1 MSELPGSLTE
11 AAHLIATRRLSPVEL
26 TRAAL
31 ARAGRL
37 NLRLY
42 AFIRITEDL
51 ALNHARAAEARQMAG
66 TLRGPLDGVP
76 IAHKDIFAT
85 AGIPTTAHSRILL
98 DHVPQRDA
106 AAVEAW
112 ARAGAVMLGK
122 LATHE
127 FAMGGPS
134 FDLPWPPP
142 RNPWDASRST
152 GGSSSGTGAAVA
164 AGMILGGTG
173 SDTGGSVRLPATLCG
188 VAGMK
193 PTYGLA
199 SRRGILPLSH
209 SMDTAGVLAWTAE
222 DCAIL
227 LQPMLGHD
235 PEDPSSASQPAPDVL
250 SGLRGGVRGLRVGA
264 VRHFH
269 ETDLPATPAVRNG
282 VEHVLDVLHAEG
294 AEIREAVLPPLRD
307 FHAAG
312 WTILM
317 AEALAIHEPWLRIR
331 FHDYG
336 EILRERLALSTLI
349 SGSDLVQAQRRRR
362 ELCNAVAAAM
372 RDCDLL
378 VTAGQPREAPVL
390 ERISKWAPIEE
401 PNLTVPFNVTGQPVI
416 AVCTGH
422 GEGGLPVGA
431 QIAGRPFEDATVL
444 RAAHTF
450 ERATAAM
457 RRRPLLRFDLRP

>member
-1 MSELPGSLTE
+1 
-11 AAHLIATRRLSPVEL
+11 
-26 TRAAL
+26 
-31 ARAGRL
+31 
-37 NLRLY
+37 
-42 AFIRITEDL
+42 
-51 ALNHARAAEARQMAG
+51 
-66 TLRGPLDGVP
+66 
-76 IAHKDIFAT
+76 
-85 AGIPTTAHSRILL
+85 
-98 DHVPQRDA
+98 
-106 AAVEAW
+106 
-112 ARAGAVMLGK
+112 
-122 LATHE
+122 
-127 FAMGGPS
+127 
-134 FDLPWPPP
+134 
-142 RNPWDASRST
+142 
-152 GGSSSGTGAAVA
+152 
-164 AGMILGGTG
+164 MILGGTG

-222 DCAIL
+222 DCATL

-372 RDCDLL
+372 RGCDLL

-390 ERISKWAPIEE
+390 ERISK
-401 PNLTVPFNVTGQPVI
+401 
-416 AVCTGH
+416 
-422 GEGGLPVGA
+422 VG
-431 QIAGRPFEDATVL
+431 D
-444 RAAHTF
+444 
-450 ERATAAM
+450 
-457 RRRPLLRFDLRP
+457 D